1 MKSIFKFAAVLAAAA
16 VFFSCEKD
24 PQNEGGNEGG
34 NTGTPEVEYTQDLA
48 FTLEVTTVEA
58 DQVKVK
64 ISHNG
69 TTKDTWYGFA
79 TTEDNVG
86 KAIKAEVDAM
96 LAEGKVSGL
105 KKQTSTTVTVRGLE
119 PETDYKYVAFGLTA
133 EGEVYGEYAS
143 VDFKTAKGEVEFTVN
158 PAWTVEYTGAGTIGE
173 NSYDHTI
180 TVTSTDNNKYFISGC
195 PKDVYEEIGIKAFA
209 EGELEYLKEFIEYY
223 KNEMGIDITL
233 DMMLFNQSD
242 IDAMSFEAGEWYA
255 FAIGVGDD
263 GEVSGLYAISDLIVI
278 AEEEPTEAYASWLG
292 NWTMTGANGITQ
304 EVTFS
309 KGVSNQTYIMTG
321 YEGPDAASLEVE
333 VVWYPEEELW
343 MIYNQN
349 LGTYN
354 FGDAGQGDIWFIGEN
369 AEESFY
375 PVKDIPICIGG
386 VFEDGSLGAVG
397 YSEEWTNDD
406 GTPGSFVVND
416 MLFLAQLT
424 GGWSYITSTFET
436 GYPTFPMKITPSA
449 TKAVSSVDEKAES
462 VMVVTK
468 APKAFKAFAR
478 VK

>member
-133 EGEVYGEYAS
+133 EGEIYGEYAS

-209 EGELEYLKEFIEYY
+209 EDELEYLKEFIEYY

-233 DMMLFNQSD
+233 DMMLFNQSG

-278 AEEEPTEAYASWLG
+278 EEEEPTEAYASWLG
-292 NWTMTGANGITQ
+292 NWTFTGANGASFN
-304 EVTFS
+304 VTFH
-309 KGVSNQTYIMTG
+309 KNVSNQSFAMTG
-321 YEGPDAASLEVE
+321 WEGISDLPVLVDWYENDEMWVIYTQNIGEADFGPDGMGD
-333 VVWYPEEELW
+333 VWFVGNDGKYFYPAEGVPVCMGGMTEEGLACYGYSETNEETGETLAFNHAH
-343 MIYNQN
+343 YSAN
-349 LGTYN
+349 
-354 FGDAGQGDIWFIGEN
+354 IGEN
-369 AEESFY
+369 WY
-375 PVKDIPICIGG
+375 G
-386 VFEDGSLGAVG
+386 
-397 YSEEWTNDD
+397 
-406 GTPGSFVVND
+406 
-416 MLFLAQLT
+416 
-424 GGWSYITSTFET
+424 ITSTT
-436 GYPTFPMKITPSA
+436 KDQYPHFPITITPAAEA
-449 TKAVSSVDEKAES
+449 TTCSIEKAKS
-462 VMVVTK
+462 IQKFTL
-468 APKAFKAFAR
+468 APKTFRAYATDYLAR
-478 VK
+478 